1 MKTKEK
7 LMSFRLPIEV
17 DKEIEKL
24 AVLEDSDKSKL
35 IRELIVLGIRERKLE
50 ESLRA
55 YQEGRISLWK
65 AARLAGISLWKIM
78 DIVRERKIILQY
90 GERELNED
98 LKGLRE

>member
-1 MKTKEK
+1 
-7 LMSFRLPIEV
+7 MSFRLPIEV
-17 DKEIEKL
+17 DKEIEKI

-50 ESLRA
+50 EGLRV
-55 YQEGRISLWK
+55 YQEGRVSLWK
-65 AARLAGISLWKIM
+65 AARLAGISLWKMI
-78 DIVRERKIILQY
+78 DIIRERKIVLQY